1 MASGD
6 AGGSWPLDD
15 RSGVSFICELQTS
28 RNAPKSYV
36 DLDSPGVV
44 KLDASVIP
52 DVLGL
57 RAFYDDAKPVRVLPG
72 RTQNSVRVPVPDA
85 RAKPQGFHD
94 VTLQDMTNVPG
105 PAVSTSE
112 MCDLWRLW
120 PQSLLSEVT
129 RWQTD
134 LELLR
139 RECKRRFRSLQ
150 AGMCS
155 YCGRHIVHSMTRH
168 VSTYHLDLEQLWRCS
183 VSWCSLW
190 KGTPQDCIDHI
201 RL

>member
-15 RSGVSFICELQTS
+15 HSGVSFICELQTS
-28 RNAPKSYV
+28 RNVPKSYV

-44 KLDASVIP
+44 KLDASVVP
-52 DVLGL
+52 DILGL
-57 RAFYDDAKPVRVLPG
+57 RAFYDDAKPVWVLPG
-72 RTQNSVRVPVPDA
+72 RAQNSVRVLVPDA

-94 VTLQDMTNVPG
+94 VTLQDMTNVRG

-112 MCDLWRLW
+112 MCDLRRLW

-129 RWQTD
+129 RWQTN

-139 RECKRRFRSLQ
+139 RVSSCKQ
-150 AGMCS
+150 ACA
-155 YCGRHIVHSMTRH
+155 RIVGDT
-168 VSTYHLDLEQLWRCS
+168 L
-183 VSWCSLW
+183 
-190 KGTPQDCIDHI
+190 CIA
-201 RL
+201 